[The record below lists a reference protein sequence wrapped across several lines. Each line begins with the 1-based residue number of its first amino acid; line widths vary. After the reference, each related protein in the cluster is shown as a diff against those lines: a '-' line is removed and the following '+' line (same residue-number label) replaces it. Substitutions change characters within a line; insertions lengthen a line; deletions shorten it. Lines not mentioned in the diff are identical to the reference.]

1 MNFNQELI
9 QSQRLSLKLSPQ
21 MVQSINLLTMP
32 VFELRERILEEA
44 EKNPALEIVS
54 DSALDATSANYPSST
69 EFYTAKDTSD
79 YYKSKDASTS
89 FLQFLENQP
98 AKEETLQEHLLAQL
112 SEIKLSQD
120 ERLLA
125 ESIIQNLDDNGF
137 HFVAPEILY
146 KELLD
151 VENLNDEQKAQ
162 LEHILNIVRNFDPTG
177 TAFENAHQS
186 LLFQAEKQNA
196 KFLVID
202 ILKNHFEKLSN
213 MRVSTFQKLY
223 PKHSTEEISNAF
235 EFIKTLDPFPAREFG
250 SSNVQFIVP
259 DVHVYKIDSDSSE
272 IDDRFA
278 VISEERDLPVLRLA
292 PLFLDVAENQ
302 NDMDKEES
310 TFVKKQLKEA
320 EWFLNGLGRRKQTLV
335 KVTKEIVRRQKA
347 FFLGFASAPS
357 PLRMSEVAQALE
369 IHEAT
374 VSRITAGKYL
384 QCNFG
389 IFPLRYFFTNAAVST
404 KEKNTKETGKV
415 FSKEE
420 VKQRLLLIIEEA
432 EKEGKK
438 LSDEKLSKM
447 LAEYGMSIARR
458 TVSKY
463 RAELNIQSSYD
474 R

>member
-235 EFIKTLDPFPAREFG
+235 EFIKTLDPFPARESG

-310 TFVKKQLKEA
+310 TFVKTAK
-320 EWFLNGLGRRKQTLV
+320 R
-335 KVTKEIVRRQKA
+335 
-347 FFLGFASAPS
+347 S
-357 PLRMSEVAQALE
+357 RMVSKRTWTTQA
-369 IHEAT
+369 
-374 VSRITAGKYL
+374 
-384 QCNFG
+384 N
-389 IFPLRYFFTNAAVST
+389 
-404 KEKNTKETGKV
+404 
-415 FSKEE
+415 FSK
-420 VKQRLLLIIEEA
+420 
-432 EKEGKK
+432 
-438 LSDEKLSKM
+438 
-447 LAEYGMSIARR
+447 
-458 TVSKY
+458 
-463 RAELNIQSSYD
+463 SY
-474 R
+474 